1 MHTHSSLVVE
11 YCGGIGYF
19 MCRQRVKGIFSE
31 DLDSWCHNVE
41 LAKIVLLVI
50 PGFALFIFVPFS

>member
-1 MHTHSSLVVE
+1 VVE
-11 YCGGIGYF
+11 YSGGIGYF
-19 MCRQRVKGIFSE
+19 VCMQRVKGIFSE

>member
-1 MHTHSSLVVE
+1 MRTHSSLVVE
-11 YCGGIGYF
+11 YSGGIGYF
-19 MCRQRVKGIFSE
+19 VCMQRVKGNFSE